1 MLLPGKSH
9 GWRSLVGYSPWGC
22 KEFDKTESFTFKT
35 KLIKY
40 CFGFFRTEEEKKE
53 WIQVKL
59 LKF

>member
-1 MLLPGKSH
+1 MTAHGVAKSST
-9 GWRSLVGYSPWGC
+9 RLSD
-22 KEFDKTESFTFKT
+22 FTFTFKT

-40 CFGFFRTEEEKKE
+40 CFGFYRTEEEKKE